1 MFFDFEDIIQ
11 GTEAVG
17 VRFVCRLFG
26 SIRGRVFVL
35 LVVAKRGLCCCSLFL
50 FSLLALV

>member
-1 MFFDFEDIIQ
+1 MFFYFEGIPQ
-11 GTEAVG
+11 GSEVVG

-35 LVVAKRGLCCCSLFL
+35 LVVAKRAFVVIVCSYFL
-50 FSLLALV
+50 S